1 MFFSINIYSDKKD
14 EIENFLKDY
23 YSENISLD
31 NKLFWN
37 KNFTTPFELID
48 IISVYI
54 DNKEKYNINLWI
66 SLDKNVFICVT
77 ENYINNLIKYI
88 YERFPN

>member
-23 YSENISLD
+23 YSENVSLD

-37 KNFTTPFELID
+37 KFFSTPFELID
-48 IISVYI
+48 IMSVYI

-77 ENYINNLIKYI
+77 ENNINNLIKYI